1 MKSLQSLCTT
11 QDWQK
16 IVNFVD
22 LLLET
27 NAKINLVSRKDTAH
41 IWEHHIA
48 PCFAFKILD
57 RLQSNEYILDIGSG
71 GGLPGIVNAIL
82 FPDTEFLMVD
92 KKKKK
97 VKALEYFI
105 KELGLTNISALWAR
119 VEDLHTEEY
128 LHTFDR
134 TTSRAVAPMKDL
146 IQWSAP
152 LLKPNGWV
160 EALKG
165 GDLQS
170 ELKNLS
176 IPYIIHTLPKKFHIN
191 EKMAS
196 AAIVSVQI
204 K

>member
-1 MKSLQSLCTT
+1 MKSLQALCTKH
-11 QDWQK
+11 DWQK
-16 IVNFVD
+16 IVHFVQLVLD
-22 LLLET
+22 VNT
-27 NAKINLVSRKDTAH
+27 KINLVSRKDTDR

-57 RLQSNEYILDIGSG
+57 RIQPNEYILDIGSG

-92 KKKKK
+92 STQKK
-97 VKALEYFI
+97 VKVLESFI
-105 KELGLTNISALWAR
+105 KELDLTNISALWAR

-146 IQWSAP
+146 IRWSAP
-152 LLKPNGWV
+152 LLKTNGWV

-165 GDLQS
+165 GDLHA
-170 ELKNLS
+170 ELESLS
-176 IPYIIHTLPKKFHIN
+176 TPYTIHTLPEEFRIN
-191 EKMAS
+191 EKMAT
-196 AAIVSVQI
+196 AAIVSVQVT
-204 K
+204 